1 MLKNEVLKRD
11 VNLYK
16 KLSYRRE
23 TAVQGLFLLLLVL
36 RLYINC
42 FLTVTAAVIP
52 VNCGN
57 WPLKREGLLSLQNLR

>member
-1 MLKNEVLKRD
+1 MHQKHN
-11 VNLYK
+11 
-16 KLSYRRE
+16 KLLQE
-23 TAVQGLFLLLLVL
+23 AQLLQTDRGAELIPTLIIVL

-57 WPLKREGLLSLQNLR
+57 WALEREGLLSPQNLR